1 MKENLMLNTAIEA
14 AKRAGHII
22 AEHYPMGR
30 NVTQKGFRDLVTE
43 TDTAAEAVIIDIIK
57 ENFPTHDILSE
68 EAGAISREGGYTW
81 VVDPL
86 DGTTNFAHHHPVFA
100 VSIAVAKGGTPI
112 VGVIHDPLRDETF
125 LAQREAGATLND
137 HPIRTTPNKT
147 LENAMVATDWG
158 HTNEQ
163 REQMLAYLRPT
174 LMGCGTVRS
183 MGSAAL
189 ALAYVAAGRLDAY
202 FQMKLNPWDV
212 AAGTL
217 LVREAGGRCT
227 TLNGTPHRMN
237 LPDCLAT
244 NGHIHDAL
252 LDVIQGANA
261 TPAGPSMDRR

>member
-1 MKENLMLNTAIEA
+1 MESETKDSIMLNTAIEA
-14 AKRAGHII
+14 AKRAGQII
-22 AEHYPMGR
+22 AEQYPMGR
-30 NVTQKGFRDLVTE
+30 TVTQKGFRDLVTE
-43 TDTAAEAVIIDIIK
+43 TDTAAEAVIIDTIK
-57 ENFPTHDILSE
+57 DRFPEHDILSE
-68 EAGAISREGGYTW
+68 EAGAIPREGGYTW

-86 DGTTNFAHHHPVFA
+86 DGTTNFAHHHPLFA
-100 VSIAVAKGGTPI
+100 VSIAIAKADTPI
-112 VGVIHDPLRDETF
+112 LGVIHDPLRHETF
-125 LAQREAGATLND
+125 LAQRGAGATLNG
-137 HPIRTTPNKT
+137 HPNRATLNKI
-147 LENAMVATDWG
+147 LENAMIATDWG

-163 REQMLAYLRPT
+163 REQMLAYLHPT

-202 FQMKLNPWDV
+202 FQAKLNPWDV

-227 TLNGTPHRMN
+227 TLNGAPHRMD

-252 LDVIQGANA
+252 LEVIRAA
-261 TPAGPSMDRR
+261 DKKR